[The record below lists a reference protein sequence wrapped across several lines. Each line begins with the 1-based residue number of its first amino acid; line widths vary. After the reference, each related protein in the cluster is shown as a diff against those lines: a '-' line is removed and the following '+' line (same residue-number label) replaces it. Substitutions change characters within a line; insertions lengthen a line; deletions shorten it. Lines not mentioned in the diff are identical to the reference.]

1 MKIQNLLKRNWFSIL
16 YFNFKMLPFRQAVR
30 LPFDFYGKMRFR
42 STKGKVIINTPISR
56 GCFQI
61 GLVESEIF
69 HKEQTVISLDGTMMF
84 NGKPF
89 CMGCGSLLEIK
100 KEATVEFG
108 NDVLFAPRSKVIVSK
123 RIQLGSYVRVSW
135 ESQIFDSNFHYT
147 RNVTTG
153 EIAPID
159 KDVIIG
165 NNVWIG
171 NRVTINKGTVLPD
184 HTIVA
189 SNSLCNKDYSKAGK
203 QYITLAGMPAKIV
216 AEGNERIFETLEPEL
231 IEELISQQN

>member
-1 MKIQNLLKRNWFSIL
+1 MKIQNLLKRNWFAIL
-16 YFNFKMLPFRQAVR
+16 YFNFKMLPFRQAVK

-100 KEATVEFG
+100 NEATVEFG

-153 EIAPID
+153 EI
-159 KDVIIG
+159 K
-165 NNVWIG
+165 
-171 NRVTINKGTVLPD
+171 T
-184 HTIVA
+184 
-189 SNSLCNKDYSKAGK
+189 
-203 QYITLAGMPAKIV
+203 
-216 AEGNERIFETLEPEL
+216 
-231 IEELISQQN
+231 